1 MNGMW
6 CGVSVCNS
14 ESRGKSINGH
24 AFNLFMSFVH
34 HPSAPSTH
42 CSLHHSGSLSCSHT
56 YFFCLFL
63 SITAKLEVQ
72 CNVSEVL
79 LEPKKQNKTED
90 QNQWTIMTTYK
101 FIITMKSLSHIN
113 LQKHSKKNR
122 RHNNNNEKRKTKTC
136 NDIHWFQSNHF
147 YSRYRTTKILTVKL
161 QD

>member
-1 MNGMW
+1 MDML
-6 CGVSVCNS
+6 
-14 ESRGKSINGH
+14 SISLCLLSTIH
-24 AFNLFMSFVH
+24 Q
-34 HPSAPSTH
+34 HPPPTAHYITLALSLVRTH
-42 CSLHHSGSLSCSHT
+42 I
-56 YFFCLFL
+56 FFCLFL

-147 YSRYRTTKILTVKL
+147 YSGYRTTKILTVKL

>member
-1 MNGMW
+1 M
-6 CGVSVCNS
+6 CNS
-14 ESRGKSINGH
+14 ESGGKSINGH

-42 CSLHHSGSLSCSHT
+42 STPPHT

-90 QNQWTIMTTYK
+90 QNQWTIKTTYK

-147 YSRYRTTKILTVKL
+147 YSGYRTTKILTVKL

>member
-1 MNGMW
+1 MDML
-6 CGVSVCNS
+6 
-14 ESRGKSINGH
+14 SISLCLLSTIH
-24 AFNLFMSFVH
+24 Q
-34 HPSAPSTH
+34 HPPPTPPLHTH
-42 CSLHHSGSLSCSHT
+42 
-56 YFFCLFL
+56 FFCLFL

-90 QNQWTIMTTYK
+90 QNQWTIKTTYK

-122 RHNNNNEKRKTKTC
+122 RHNNNNNEKRKTKTC

-147 YSRYRTTKILTVKL
+147 YSGYRTTKILTVKL

>member
-1 MNGMW
+1 M
-6 CGVSVCNS
+6 CNS
-14 ESRGKSINGH
+14 ESGGKINKWTCFQSLYVFCPPSISTLH
-24 AFNLFMSFVH
+24 PLLTTSLWLSLLFAH
-34 HPSAPSTH
+34 I
-42 CSLHHSGSLSCSHT
+42 
-56 YFFCLFL
+56 FFCLFL
-63 SITAKLEVQ
+63 SITAKLVVQ

-90 QNQWTIMTTYK
+90 QNQWTIMTAYK

-147 YSRYRTTKILTVKL
+147 YSGYRTTKILTVKL

>member
-1 MNGMW
+1 M
-6 CGVSVCNS
+6 
-14 ESRGKSINGH
+14 
-24 AFNLFMSFVH
+24 
-34 HPSAPSTH
+34 
-42 CSLHHSGSLSCSHT
+42 
-56 YFFCLFL
+56 
-63 SITAKLEVQ
+63 VQ

-147 YSRYRTTKILTVKL
+147 YSGYRTTKILTVKL
-161 QD
+161 QDQGLPIDNKFKIDVIYKLIQFYIILN